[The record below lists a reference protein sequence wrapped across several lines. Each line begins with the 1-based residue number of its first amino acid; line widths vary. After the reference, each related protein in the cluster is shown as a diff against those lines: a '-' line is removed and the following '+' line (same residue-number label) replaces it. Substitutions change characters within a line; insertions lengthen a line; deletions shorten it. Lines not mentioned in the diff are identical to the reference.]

1 MRTRLLGGIA
11 ALLVAVIGTVLLVSY
26 VQNADKRAMAGTET
40 EAIYVV
46 QKAIPAGASAEEI
59 ASSVV
64 QKSVPKV
71 ALAEHNVTN
80 LTTLGSKVASVAL
93 VPGEQLLSTRLI
105 EEKSYLG
112 PSRIQ
117 VPAGLQ
123 ELTLKLP
130 IERVAGGKVTAGD
143 TVGVFLSLEQASDIG
158 ADGQPGTKSS
168 KTQLSFHKVLV
179 TAAQFSNG
187 SAAQTG
193 NAAAASGTSQVSS
206 TSGTAK
212 AQTDDT
218 YLITI
223 ARNSADA
230 ERIVFAAEFGKVYL
244 SKEPGDAVE
253 EGASYV
259 DSSRLFR

>member
-1 MRTRLLGGIA
+1 MKTRLLGGIA
-11 ALLVAVIGTVLLVSY
+11 ALLVAIIGTVLLVSY

-40 EAIYVV
+40 ETIYVV
-46 QKAIPAGASAEEI
+46 QKAIPAGTAADEI
-59 ASSVV
+59 AASVV
-64 QKSVPKV
+64 KKSVPKV
-71 ALAEHNVTN
+71 ALAENIVTD
-80 LTTLGSKVASVAL
+80 LSTLGSKVAAVAL
-93 VPGEQLLSTRLI
+93 VPGEQLLATRMI
-105 EEKSYLG
+105 EEKSFLG

-117 VPAGLQ
+117 VPSGLQ

-143 TVGVFLSLEQASDIG
+143 TVGIFLSLEQASASG
-158 ADGQPGTKSS
+158 AEGQPVTQSG

-187 SAAQTG
+187 TAPQTG
-193 NAAAASGTSQVSS
+193 DAGPASGTSQVAS
-206 TSGTAK
+206 TSANGKT
-212 AQTDDT
+212 QTDET

-244 SKEPGDAVE
+244 SKEPSDAVE
-253 EGASYV
+253 DGASYV

>member
-1 MRTRLLGGIA
+1 
-11 ALLVAVIGTVLLVSY
+11 
-26 VQNADKRAMAGTET
+26 MAGTET
-40 EAIYVV
+40 ETIYVV
-46 QKAIPAGASAEEI
+46 QKAIPAGASVDEI
-59 ASSVV
+59 AAAVTK
-64 QKSVPKV
+64 KSVPKV
-71 ALAEHNVTN
+71 ALAEQTVTD
-80 LTTLGSKVASVAL
+80 LAELGSKVAAVAL
-93 VPGEQLLSTRLI
+93 VPGEQLLSTRMI
-105 EEKSYLG
+105 EEKSFLG

-143 TVGVFLSLEQASDIG
+143 TVGIFLSLDQATG
-158 ADGQPGTKSS
+158 TEGEAGTKSS

-187 SAAQTG
+187 TAAQTG
-193 NAAAASGTSQVSS
+193 DAGAASGTSQVSS
-206 TSGTAK
+206 TSATK
-212 AQTDDT
+212 TQTDET

-244 SKEPGDAVE
+244 SKEPGDALE